1 MYARSTTTL
10 GILSAMALAVPAQ
23 RAPNFTLDAAGA
35 VNLSAAGREARYG
48 AIAPDPLGPSLLS
61 ISIGPAAAGS
71 VLQLTVPGGWVPA
84 TGRYP
89 IRSTWGDPAIAP
101 AFHASFSAG
110 SAEHP
115 LGWFHGEYGTVTIT
129 RAAGG
134 RLAGRFEIRARGFL
148 SADPDNEDR
157 WVTVTGSFEAD
168 GDTTTT
174 AVAAAR

>member
-10 GILSAMALAVPAQ
+10 GILSAMALAVPAH
-23 RAPNFTLDAAGA
+23 RAPSFTLDAAGA

-48 AIAPDPLGPSLLS
+48 TIAPDPLGPPLLS

-71 VLQLTVPGGWVPA
+71 VLQLTVPGGWVPE

-89 IRSTWGDPAIAP
+89 IQSTWNDPAIAP

-110 SAEHP
+110 SPEHP

-134 RLAGRFEIRARGFL
+134 RLIGRFEVRARGFL
-148 SADPDNEDR
+148 SADPADEDR
-157 WVTVTGSFEAD
+157 WVTVTGSFDAER
-168 GDTTTT
+168 DTATT
-174 AVAAAR
+174 AIAAAR